1 MVCCYS
7 SPDFPRLV
15 QVSQFDVQLRQ
26 TNRSLLAHGL
36 EHDFLVG
43 FFGLFGSPLD
53 FVGLCDPDHH
63 DLPPDCRNLVI
74 KTFLV
79 AEGGLEH
86 ATEGVDAVDGAPVVL
101 TAEEHA
107 GDLVG

>member
-43 FFGLFGSPLD
+43 FLASLVLPLTSWAYAILIIMTSHQTAATLSSKPSWSPKVVSSMRQKESMRLM
-53 FVGLCDPDHH
+53 
-63 DLPPDCRNLVI
+63 
-74 KTFLV
+74 
-79 AEGGLEH
+79 
-86 ATEGVDAVDGAPVVL
+86 APQSS
-101 TAEEHA
+101 
-107 GDLVG
+107 